1 MTASPRRTG
10 LIASGRHRTA
20 MLVIV
25 GVAVLGVGLI
35 VVRDLRSSNRQARTM
50 YENSMA
56 GLDLLNELQ
65 YLTQEAR
72 RSVLYALGTS
82 DVNRQ
87 VEYADQSRAADAA
100 VAGIIAR
107 HIQSTS
113 AASARQAANRFA
125 DDWRSYLAIRDRVIS
140 AILEGSNKEATDTD
154 LRDGIPAFNKVRD
167 DLRAIKELYEQQAG
181 VEIRALEQ
189 SSNRSLYRVLL
200 ILLLAQVFAFVAVRA
215 VQKNQIA
222 EELQSAK
229 EAAEAA
235 NRAKSEFL
243 ANMSHEIRTP
253 MNGVVG
259 MTELMLD
266 TELTDDQRECLHVVK
281 SSADALLSVLN
292 DILDFSK
299 IESRKLD
306 VESVPMAV
314 RDVAS
319 DTLKALAMR
328 AHQKGLEL
336 VSDIAAD
343 VPAAVLG
350 DPIRLRQIIMN
361 VLGNATK
368 FTDVGHVLLAVRCEA
383 RDEFQCR
390 LHFSVTDTGPG
401 IPREKHQAIFDA
413 FSQADGS
420 TTRRFGGTGLGLT
433 IASNL
438 VRLMRGR
445 MWVESELGRGSTFHF
460 VIEFPVADLPPVE
473 EGEPTTIIDVPV
485 LIVDDNAVNRRVLL
499 EQLTRWK
506 MRPAAVDSGGA
517 ALDALLDAARAGRPY
532 RLILLDANMPD
543 LDGFSVVRE
552 IGHHG
557 ELAIATIMMLSSSGQ
572 LGDAARCRDL
582 GVAAHLTKPVAQA
595 DLQRAIGRALGT
607 PSLKAPAAAVT
618 AAAFAPLRVL
628 LAEDNPVNERV
639 AVGLLTKRGHRV
651 SVAHNG
657 LEALE
662 AFDRETFDAIL
673 MDIQMPMM
681 GGLEA
686 TAAIRMRERSR
697 GGRIRIIALTAHAMK
712 RDRERCLDAGM
723 DGYLAKP
730 IDRKMLLDVI
740 ERGSTGLVPE
750 SDGESITASD

>member
-107 HIQSTS
+107 HIQNTS

-154 LRDGIPAFNKVRD
+154 LRDGIPVFNKVRD

-266 TELTDDQRECLHVVK
+266 TELTDDQRECLHIVK

-306 VESVPMAV
+306 VESVPMSV

-343 VPAAVLG
+343 VPA
-350 DPIRLRQIIMN
+350 
-361 VLGNATK
+361 
-368 FTDVGHVLLAVRCEA
+368 
-383 RDEFQCR
+383 
-390 LHFSVTDTGPG
+390 
-401 IPREKHQAIFDA
+401 
-413 FSQADGS
+413 
-420 TTRRFGGTGLGLT
+420 
-433 IASNL
+433 
-438 VRLMRGR
+438 
-445 MWVESELGRGSTFHF
+445 
-460 VIEFPVADLPPVE
+460 
-473 EGEPTTIIDVPV
+473 
-485 LIVDDNAVNRRVLL
+485 
-499 EQLTRWK
+499 
-506 MRPAAVDSGGA
+506 
-517 ALDALLDAARAGRPY
+517 
-532 RLILLDANMPD
+532 
-543 LDGFSVVRE
+543 
-552 IGHHG
+552 
-557 ELAIATIMMLSSSGQ
+557 
-572 LGDAARCRDL
+572 
-582 GVAAHLTKPVAQA
+582 
-595 DLQRAIGRALGT
+595 
-607 PSLKAPAAAVT
+607 
-618 AAAFAPLRVL
+618 
-628 LAEDNPVNERV
+628 
-639 AVGLLTKRGHRV
+639 
-651 SVAHNG
+651 
-657 LEALE
+657 
-662 AFDRETFDAIL
+662 
-673 MDIQMPMM
+673 
-681 GGLEA
+681 
-686 TAAIRMRERSR
+686 
-697 GGRIRIIALTAHAMK
+697 
-712 RDRERCLDAGM
+712 
-723 DGYLAKP
+723 
-730 IDRKMLLDVI
+730 
-740 ERGSTGLVPE
+740 
-750 SDGESITASD
+750 

>member
-1 MTASPRRTG
+1 MTTLLRRG
-10 LIASGRHRTA
+10 LMQWGRHVIA

-35 VVRDLRSSNRQARTM
+35 VVRDLRGANRQARTM
-50 YENSMA
+50 YESSMA
-56 GLDLLNELQ
+56 GLELLNQLQ

-72 RSVLYALGTS
+72 RSVLYALGTN
-82 DVNRQ
+82 DPNRQ
-87 VEYADQSRAADAA
+87 VEYADQSRAADAE

-107 HIQSTS
+107 HIESTS
-113 AASARQAANRFA
+113 SAPARQAATRFA
-125 DDWRSYLAIRDRVIS
+125 DDWRAYLAIRDRVIS
-140 AILEGSNKEATDTD
+140 AILEGSAKEATDTD
-154 LRDGIPAFNKVRD
+154 LRDGIPAFNTVRD

-181 VEIRALEQ
+181 VDVGALEQ

-200 ILLLAQVFAFVAVRA
+200 ILLLAQLFAFVAVRA
-215 VQKNQIA
+215 VQKGQVG
-222 EELQSAK
+222 EELRRAK

-266 TELTDDQRECLHVVK
+266 TELTDDQRECLETVK
-281 SSADALLSVLN
+281 TSADALLSVLN

-306 VESVPMAV
+306 VESVPMSV
-314 RDVAS
+314 RDVAGA
-319 DTLKALAMR
+319 TLKALAVR

-336 VSDIAAD
+336 VGDIAAD

-350 DPIRLRQIIMN
+350 DPVRLRQIIMN

-368 FTDVGHVLLAVRCEA
+368 FTDAGYVLLAIRCEA
-383 RDEFQCR
+383 RDETRCR

-401 IPREKHQAIFDA
+401 IPRDKHQAIFEA

-438 VRLMRGR
+438 VQLMRGR
-445 MWVESELGRGSTFHF
+445 MWVDSESGRGSTFNF
-460 VIEFPVADLPPVE
+460 VIEFPLADLPPAE
-473 EGEPTTIIDVPV
+473 ADEPLLVDLPV
-485 LIVDDNAVNRRVLL
+485 LIVDDNAVNRRVLQ

-506 MRPAAVDSGGA
+506 MRPTAVDGGQA
-517 ALDALLDAARAGRPY
+517 ALAALSDAARAARPY

-543 LDGFSVVRE
+543 LDGFAVAKE
-552 IGHHG
+552 IRGRS

-572 LGDAARCRDL
+572 LGDAARCREL
-582 GVAAHLTKPVAQA
+582 GLAAHLTKPVGQA
-595 DLQRAIGRALGT
+595 DLLRAIRGALG
-607 PSLKAPAAAVT
+607 AARAMTAGVT
-618 AAAFAPLRVL
+618 ADSPPTRPLRVL

-639 AVGLLTKRGHRV
+639 AVGLLTNRGHRV
-651 SVAHNG
+651 SVAHDG
-657 LEALE
+657 REALD

-673 MDIQMPMM
+673 MDIQMPTM

-686 TAAIRMRERSR
+686 TSAIRALERQR
-697 GGRIRIIALTAHAMK
+697 GGGRIRIIALTAHAMK
-712 RDRERCLDAGM
+712 RDRERCLAAGM
-723 DGYLAKP
+723 DAYLSKP
-730 IDRKMLLDVI
+730 IDRKLLFDVI
-740 ERGSTGLVPE
+740 EQGSTGLVPL
-750 SDGESITASD
+750 SDEESIAAGD